1 MINWGTVP
9 LNSVLPFVFDTFAGS
24 TGAPITLTG
33 LATTDIEV
41 YKGTSMT
48 QRASDNGYALMDT
61 DGIDIDTRTG
71 IHGFSIDT
79 SDNSDAGFYA
89 AGSFYWVIVDAV
101 TIDAQTVRFIAGTFR
116 LSAAESS
123 AGTPKADVSHF
134 GGSAGTFSSGRP
146 EVNTSHIGGSAI
158 SQAAGVANVN
168 VTQLSGDATAA
179 DNAEAFFD
187 GTGYAGT
194 NNVIPTVTNLTNAPT
209 NGDLTATMK
218 ASVNAEVDAALNTA
232 IPVSP
237 TANSINERIAT
248 LDDNYTAARAPNL
261 DNLDAA
267 VSTRATPAQ
276 VNTEVDT
283 ALVDIHLD
291 HLLAVDY
298 DPAAKPGAL
307 TALLN
312 ELIESDAGVSRFTAN
327 ALEQAPTG
335 GSAPTAAQIADAVW
349 DEAQADHVAVGS
361 FGEVATE
368 VAAILVDTG
377 TTLDGKIDTVDTVVD
392 AIKAKTD
399 SLTFTVA
406 NQVDA
411 NIQSVNDVTVTGNGQ
426 AGSEWGP

>member
-101 TIDAQTVRFIAGTFR
+101 TIDAQTVRFVAGTFR

-261 DNLDAA
+261 DNLDTT
-267 VSTRATPAQ
+267 VSSRLASAGYTAPD
-276 VNTEVDT
+276 NTSIT
-283 ALVDIHLD
+283 
-291 HLLAVDY
+291 
-298 DPAAKPGAL
+298 
-307 TALLN
+307 
-312 ELIESDAGVSRFTAN
+312 
-327 ALEQAPTG
+327 
-335 GSAPTAAQIADAVW
+335 
-349 DEAQADHVAVGS
+349 
-361 FGEVATE
+361 
-368 VAAILVDTG
+368 
-377 TTLDGKIDTVDTVVD
+377 